1 MMWGS
6 QISET
11 RRKGKVRGSPTGELV
26 LIYLQGYKCPQ
37 SPRRWCR
44 GPQNCDNGHW
54 KSQVEGG
61 GKFYL
66 ALDFTKGLILVKGVG
81 FRGWGRKGAFTI
93 NQEER
98 QTQAGIDSSPKNYS
112 HSTQCLRTETRPF
125 GQTKETGA
133 LYRVASPIRSLTF
146 SRLHSLS
153 RIIRADGP
161 ETGERAHGNRQN
173 TSREGEHHVEN

>member
-1 MMWGS
+1 MGFS
-6 QISET
+6 DLRDEKE
-11 RRKGKVRGSPTGELV
+11 R
-26 LIYLQGYKCPQ
+26 
-37 SPRRWCR
+37 R
-44 GPQNCDNGHW
+44 GPWLTHRRTGPHLSARIQIPTEAQKVVSRAQNCDNGHW

-81 FRGWGRKGAFTI
+81 FRGWGGKGAFTI

-98 QTQAGIDSSPKNYS
+98 QTQAGVDSSPKNYS

-125 GQTKETGA
+125 RQTKEMGA

-153 RIIRADGP
+153 RIIRADRP